1 MSTKFSQFADAGTLA
16 AGDIVVGL
24 SAGNNA
30 KFTMPNFTGFTW
42 NVVTSDDDMEED
54 NGYIVSSALL
64 VTLTMQSSLTAGD
77 MFEVTGTGTGGWVI
91 QLNAGQTIRL
101 GNQITSAAGSIASTA
116 IGDSVRL
123 VATSST
129 SLNVLSSMGEI
140 TVA

>member
-1 MSTKFSQFADAGTLA
+1 MASTLTR
-16 AGDIVVGL
+16 GDI
-24 SAGNNA
+24 
-30 KFTMPNFTGFTW
+30 
-42 NVVTSDDDMEED
+42 
-54 NGYIVSSALL
+54 
-64 VTLTMQSSLTAGD
+64 
-77 MFEVTGTGTGGWVI
+77 FEVTGINSGGWVI